1 MSSLP
6 ERVRRI
12 EAVRPRSISSAA
24 VPYLGARAGT
34 IPARYVE
41 EAALTIL
48 ASVLLQA
55 GPLREQLV
63 GERGGFER
71 LVNFVYRAPERRG
84 GE

>member
-6 ERVRRI
+6 EHVRRI
-12 EAVRPRSISSAA
+12 EAIRPRSIGAA
-24 VPYLGARAGT
+24 VTPYLGPRAGT

-48 ASVLLQA
+48 ASALQQD
-55 GPLREQLV
+55 GPLREQLLT
-63 GERGGFER
+63 ERPRFER
-71 LVNFVYRAPERRG
+71 LTSLVYRAPERRG